1 MLGFK
6 INFTISRFNRK
17 LKMKNFGVLVVLF
30 LGFQQNIDIDK
41 INAKLF
47 EKINIVRVENKCSV
61 LKRDENLDKAASNH
75 AEYIA
80 SKEVLDHNQNENPK
94 TKKIL
99 DRVNFFSKNEYSKVA
114 ENILFTTISMKTID
128 SEVITEKMKSLWVKS
143 PSHFKNIKNSEY
155 NYTGFGFALN
165 KSKTKIYAVQ
175 VFGKK

>member
-1 MLGFK
+1 
-6 INFTISRFNRK
+6 
-17 LKMKNFGVLVVLF
+17 MKSFGVLALLF

-41 INAKLF
+41 IDAKLF
-47 EKINIVRVENKCSV
+47 DKINVVRVENKCSK
-61 LKRDENLDKAASNH
+61 LKRDVNLDKAASNQ

-80 SKEVLDHNQNENPK
+80 SKEVLDHNQNENPQ

-114 ENILFTTISMKTID
+114 ENILFTTISMKAID
-128 SEVITEKMKSLWVKS
+128 SEVLAEKMKSLWVKS
-143 PSHFKNIKNSEY
+143 PSHYKNIKNDEY
-155 NYTGFGFALN
+155 NSTGFGFALN